1 MTLRH
6 VGKMGRRRKRKRE
19 EPGALSTVKRAK
31 VQKDQVA
38 KMSGLYRE
46 GHFSPWAGEVRVEGE
61 VC

>member
-1 MTLRH
+1 
-6 VGKMGRRRKRKRE
+6 MGRRRGKRERERE

-38 KMSGLYRE
+38 KMPGLYRE
-46 GHFSPWAGEVRVEGE
+46 GQFSPWAGKVRVEGE